1 MFGKKNDSKPQGR
14 IDSLIGAGTRVE
26 GSIHFTGGLRVDGEV
41 KGSILAVDG
50 ASSSTLVLSEHAR
63 IEGAVSV
70 AHLVTNGT
78 VVGPVAVTESL
89 EMQPKARIVGD
100 VEYAAIEMHQGA
112 VIEGRLVYSSDR
124 PVELKLA
131 ASA

>member
-1 MFGKKNDSKPQGR
+1 MFGKKKDSKPQGR

-41 KGSILAVDG
+41 KGSIHAVDG

-70 AHLVTNGT
+70 AHLVMNGT

>member
-1 MFGKKNDSKPQGR
+1 MFGKKSESKPQGR

-26 GSIHFTGGLRVDGEV
+26 GCIHFTGGLRVDGEV
-41 KGSILAVDG
+41 KGSILAAEG

-78 VVGPVAVTESL
+78 VVGPVAVAESL
-89 EMQPKARIVGD
+89 EMQSKARIVGD
-100 VEYAAIEMHQGA
+100 VEYASIEMQQGA
-112 VIEGRLVYSSDR
+112 VIEGRLVHVATK

-131 ASA
+131 TSA